1 MPGPDFTDVDPFFD
15 AAEFGSAASWL
26 PKAPNSAPV
35 AGVVLL
41 DAPDEDALDDIRA
54 SAHRIT
60 YRVSQ
65 WPVVREGDRVAIGT
79 QLYTVRRVAAIDDGM
94 LAQADLQRLD

>member
-15 AAEFGSAASWL
+15 VAEFGSAASWQSRT
-26 PKAPNSAPV
+26 PNANAV
-35 AGVVLL
+35 VGVVLL
-41 DAPDEDALDDIRA
+41 DAPDEDALDEIRA

-65 WPVVREGDRVAIGT
+65 WPAVREGDLVTIGA
-79 QLYTVRRVAAIDDGM
+79 QKYTVRRIGAIDDGQ